1 MQYTPSLHVADSA
14 ARSRAVLGKRSRGAG
29 TDFNSYCEEE
39 YWSIDQGYIE
49 SYDVWWHKEHGY
61 HPGVMCGR
69 NNWPESELRMLRWLG
84 QRNEMC
90 AEVGC
95 NRRATLRCDICS
107 RHFCHV
113 PHAQRRYRVT
123 PVYPNPPWHWTWHC
137 KTYLRDGRTVVECA
151 DCASWYT
158 DEAPFPT
165 EHTFPTEIED
175 VHYALEFDI
184 VPVHWEEAVDG
195 VIRALK
201 VIATQNHT
209 SFLRRRRKFCSILA
223 DEGHSFVLW
232 KKRLCDYL
240 RQDSAVPREPER
252 LRWPSNADQSTW
264 REGATPMLRRDC
276 KLAMDAFQV
285 FGRVPDDRARH
296 HRPAERLRRISQ
308 EIDFDM
314 MWATSMLES
323 VLPRISLADAAATL
337 RSGSVRIPHP
347 YDTRRRV
354 TVLTD
359 PAGVALLALDS
370 VLSARAAGGDH
381 RTIYGCPDGVDDEV
395 MRAHD
400 ADMAD
405 WEDSFRYDALFGD
418 PHSWPDGRSAPDSP
432 PPSPTSTAYSPSSPA
447 YSPSSHASSTAD
459 PGALEDAMVS
469 SDDGGDVETDM
480 PVLPYP
486 PAVVPHIE
494 DHEQPPDHGSPFPSD
509 SVGDGPADEAMA
521 ERVYVQIRDADAT
534 RNLESH
540 ATKAKVMSLIELSLA
555 TPRTLPMLALATKLD
570 RAVGI
575 ASAKYAIA
583 RNTRAYDDILF
594 VYKAAKRVQTSVA
607 EFPTRQRLEA
617 SAPGLS
623 ERALF
628 SGCGVNP
635 QFCGDVGR
643 VGHRGNYRQSVSSGG
658 GSSSG
663 TTEGGFFDGCTFGSQ
678 FDYHGHGGRNECPP
692 PDCECDCQAD
702 APIHEFV
709 LELEHPEPHRRYT
722 QLPSKRAR
730 EIRDASPDPDL
741 GDIADAAGGL
751 LKFAGH
757 AMGQRSGSRTIGG
770 DPVTAVPARPC
781 LPAALSDAA
790 ARDLR
795 EGADSG
801 NGLEDHLQHQQ
812 QQQVDAPR
820 ASALTVD
827 HGSLF
832 SSDDEGG
839 APTAGTAAER
849 VYAAIRDEPSTRR
862 IVSMIG
868 APKVMHLIDVSFTTL
883 QVSSQLALAVALEC
897 AVLIERDGYRIR
909 EGSPAFNDTMFVY
922 NAAFDRRGL
931 ALAPMPV
938 QPRVSVVELRGGLLK
953 FQVHA
958 VNERIGHPASVP
970 MLSPDFGSG
979 RRQP

>member
-1 MQYTPSLHVADSA
+1 MAVSA

-29 TDFNSYCEEE
+29 TDFDSYWKEE
-39 YWSIDQGYIE
+39 YWSIDQGYLE

-95 NRRATLRCDICS
+95 NHRAALRCDTCS
-107 RHFCHV
+107 RRFCHV
-113 PHAQRRYRVT
+113 PHARRRYRVT
-123 PVYPNPPWHWTWHC
+123 PVYPNPPWHWAWHC
-137 KTYLRDGRTVVECA
+137 KTYLRDGRAVVECT
-151 DCASWYT
+151 DCAYWHT

-195 VIRALK
+195 VIRALE
-201 VIATQNHT
+201 VIAAQNHT
-209 SFLRRRRKFCSILA
+209 SFLRHRRKFCSILA
-223 DEGHSFVLW
+223 DEGHSLVLW

-240 RQDSAVPREPER
+240 RQDSATPREPER

-296 HRPAERLRRISQ
+296 HQPAERLRRISQ

-323 VLPRISLADAAATL
+323 VLPRRSLADAAATL
-337 RSGSVRIPHP
+337 RSGSVSIPHP
-347 YDTRRRV
+347 YDARRRV

-381 RTIYGCPDGVDDEV
+381 RTIYDPDGVDDEV

-418 PHSWPDGRSAPDSP
+418 PHSWPDGRSAPDFP

-447 YSPSSHASSTAD
+447 YSPSSQALSTD
-459 PGALEDAMVS
+459 LEDAMVS

-486 PAVVPHIE
+486 PAVVPYIE

-509 SVGDGPADEAMA
+509 SVGDGPADE
-521 ERVYVQIRDADAT
+521 
-534 RNLESH
+534 
-540 ATKAKVMSLIELSLA
+540 
-555 TPRTLPMLALATKLD
+555 
-570 RAVGI
+570 
-575 ASAKYAIA
+575 
-583 RNTRAYDDILF
+583 
-594 VYKAAKRVQTSVA
+594 
-607 EFPTRQRLEA
+607 
-617 SAPGLS
+617 
-623 ERALF
+623 
-628 SGCGVNP
+628 
-635 QFCGDVGR
+635 
-643 VGHRGNYRQSVSSGG
+643 
-658 GSSSG
+658 
-663 TTEGGFFDGCTFGSQ
+663 
-678 FDYHGHGGRNECPP
+678 
-692 PDCECDCQAD
+692 
-702 APIHEFV
+702 
-709 LELEHPEPHRRYT
+709 
-722 QLPSKRAR
+722 
-730 EIRDASPDPDL
+730 
-741 GDIADAAGGL
+741 
-751 LKFAGH
+751 
-757 AMGQRSGSRTIGG
+757 
-770 DPVTAVPARPC
+770 
-781 LPAALSDAA
+781 
-790 ARDLR
+790 
-795 EGADSG
+795 
-801 NGLEDHLQHQQ
+801 
-812 QQQVDAPR
+812 

-909 EGSPAFNDTMFVY
+909 EGSPAFNDIMFVY

-931 ALAPMPV
+931 ALAPLPV
-938 QPRVSVVELRGGLLK
+938 QPRVSVVELRGGLLR

-958 VNERIGHPASVP
+958 VNERTGHPASVP